1 MIILQNLKKYY
12 GHIKAVD
19 DFSLEIKPGEI
30 MGFLGPNGAG
40 KTTTM
45 KMLTGFIAPTSGQI
59 LVDNLDLLDD
69 SLAIR
74 QKIGYLP
81 ENNPLYEDM
90 KVYEYLLFVGRIR
103 GLSLVEI
110 KERMREVVKT
120 CGIEK
125 VLRQQIS
132 ELSKGFRQRVGLAQ
146 ALLHKPE
153 ILILDE
159 PTSGLDPNQIVEIR
173 ELIKKIGKEKT
184 VILCTHILPEVQA
197 ICQRV
202 VIINAG
208 KKVAEG
214 TPDELTQQVS
224 GQAVYFIKTKGDE
237 EKIKNGLSGITAIGE
252 VLLLAKEED
261 GILSWK
267 LTLNSDEDIREKM
280 FQTAVQQGWSILES
294 HKEEINLEDIFRKLT
309 KQ

>member
-12 GHIKAVD
+12 DHIKAVD

-45 KMLTGFIAPTSGQI
+45 KMLTGFIAPTEGQI
-59 LVDNLDLLDD
+59 LVDNLDLLED

-74 QKIGYLP
+74 KRIGYLP

-103 GLSLVEI
+103 GLTLVEI
-110 KERMREVVKT
+110 KDRMREVVKT

-132 ELSKGFRQRVGLAQ
+132 ELSKGYRQRVGLAQ
-146 ALLHKPE
+146 ALLHQPE

-184 VILCTHILPEVQA
+184 VILCTHILSEVQA
-197 ICQRV
+197 ICDRV

-214 TPDELTQQVS
+214 RPEELTQQVS
-224 GQAVYFIKTKGDE
+224 GQAVYYLKAKGDE
-237 EKIKNGLSGITAIGE
+237 SRVKTSLAQIGGVTEVIFLGSENDSVLSYKLILAI
-252 VLLLAKEED
+252 
-261 GILSWK
+261 
-267 LTLNSDEDIREKM
+267 NEDIREKM
-280 FQTAVQQGWSILES
+280 FQTAVQDHWSILES
-294 HKEEINLEDIFRKLT
+294 HKEEMTLEDIFRKLT